1 MLHGRGKPCGDGVLT
16 RVPQSFVRQES
27 KVRRDSRNSPSF
39 GGRGVILKEHTDW
52 E

>member
-1 MLHGRGKPCGDGVLT
+1 MFHWSEKPCGGGLLT

-39 GGRGVILKEHTDW
+39 WGRGVILKAHTDW